1 MRHKLGRLQR
11 GILSR
16 LHTGRALDWE
26 DENSQ
31 SLDRAI
37 AALYQARMLTERV
50 NQDGSVTL
58 LLSAKGNKYALTA
71 DIDKMEVSKPRRWDK
86 KWRVV
91 LSDIPEN
98 RKSARD
104 ALREHFKQLHFVEF
118 QKSVWVHAYD
128 CGEQIE
134 FLAEFYEVRRYVRY
148 GLLEH
153 IDNDLHLR
161 RKFDLL

>member
-1 MRHKLGRLQR
+1 
-11 GILSR
+11 

>member
-1 MRHKLGRLQR
+1 M
-11 GILSR
+11 
-16 LHTGRALDWE
+16 HTGRALDWE